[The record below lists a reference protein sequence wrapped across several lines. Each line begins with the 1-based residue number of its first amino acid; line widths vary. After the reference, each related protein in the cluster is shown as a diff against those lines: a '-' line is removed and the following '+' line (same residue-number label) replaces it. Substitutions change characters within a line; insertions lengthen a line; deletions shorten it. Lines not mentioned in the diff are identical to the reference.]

1 MVSSISTSI
10 KGLIFMVNEI
20 ERKILGFMQLLSKE
34 NLPHIK
40 VVIEDDRTVSIQDYS
55 NVIVRTTQ
63 MSFDQFVSTDTKLL
77 IQIARSMQNEK
88 RS

>member
-1 MVSSISTSI
+1 
-10 KGLIFMVNEI
+10 MVNEI

-34 NLPHIK
+34 KLPHIK

-77 IQIARSMQNEK
+77 IQIARSMQNEE
-88 RS
+88 

>member
-1 MVSSISTSI
+1 MVS
-10 KGLIFMVNEI
+10 EI

>member
-1 MVSSISTSI
+1 
-10 KGLIFMVNEI
+10 MVNEI

-40 VVIEDDRTVSIQDYS
+40 VVMEDDRTVSIQDYS

-88 RS
+88 

>member
-1 MVSSISTSI
+1 
-10 KGLIFMVNEI
+10 MVNEI
-20 ERKILGFMQLLSKE
+20 DRKILGFIQLLSRE

-40 VVIEDDRTVSIQDYS
+40 VVMEDDRTISIQDYS

-77 IQIARSMQNEK
+77 IQIARSMHDEE
-88 RS
+88 

>member
-1 MVSSISTSI
+1 MI
-10 KGLIFMVNEI
+10 NEI

-40 VVIEDDRTVSIQDYS
+40 VVMEDDRTVSIQDYS

-88 RS
+88 

>member
-1 MVSSISTSI
+1 
-10 KGLIFMVNEI
+10 MVNEI

-40 VVIEDDRTVSIQDYS
+40 VVMEDDRTVSIQDYS

-77 IQIARSMQNEK
+77 IQIARSMKNEK
-88 RS
+88 

>member
-1 MVSSISTSI
+1 
-10 KGLIFMVNEI
+10 MVNEI

-34 NLPHIK
+34 KLPHIK
-40 VVIEDDRTVSIQDYS
+40 VVMEDDRTVSIQDYS

-63 MSFDQFVSTDTKLL
+63 MSFDQVVSTDTKLL

>member
-1 MVSSISTSI
+1 MVS
-10 KGLIFMVNEI
+10 EI

-34 NLPHIK
+34 KLPHIK
-40 VVIEDDRTVSIQDYS
+40 VVMEDDRTVSIQDYS

>member
-1 MVSSISTSI
+1 VSTISTSI
-10 KGLIFMVNEI
+10 KGLIFMINEI

-34 NLPHIK
+34 NLPYIK
-40 VVIEDDRTVSIQDYS
+40 VVMEDDRTVSIQDYS

-88 RS
+88 

>member
-1 MVSSISTSI
+1 MVS
-10 KGLIFMVNEI
+10 EI
-20 ERKILGFMQLLSKE
+20 EKKILGFMQLLSKE

-63 MSFDQFVSTDTKLL
+63 MGCDQFVSTDTKLL

>member
-1 MVSSISTSI
+1 
-10 KGLIFMVNEI
+10 MVNEI

-34 NLPHIK
+34 KLPHIK
-40 VVIEDDRTVSIQDYS
+40 VVMEDDRTVSIQDYS

-77 IQIARSMQNEK
+77 IQIARSMKNEK
-88 RS
+88 

>member
-1 MVSSISTSI
+1 MVS
-10 KGLIFMVNEI
+10 EI
-20 ERKILGFMQLLSKE
+20 EKKILGFMQLLSKE

-40 VVIEDDRTVSIQDYS
+40 VVMEDDRTVSIQDYS

-63 MSFDQFVSTDTKLL
+63 MGFDQFVSTDTKLL

>member
-1 MVSSISTSI
+1 
-10 KGLIFMVNEI
+10 MVNEI

-40 VVIEDDRTVSIQDYS
+40 VVMEDDRTVSIQDYS

-88 RS
+88 RKHL

>member
-1 MVSSISTSI
+1 MI
-10 KGLIFMVNEI
+10 NEI

-34 NLPHIK
+34 NLPYIK
-40 VVIEDDRTVSIQDYS
+40 VVMENDRTVSIQDYS

-88 RS
+88 

>member
-1 MVSSISTSI
+1 MVS
-10 KGLIFMVNEI
+10 EI

-40 VVIEDDRTVSIQDYS
+40 VVMEDDRTISIQDYS
-55 NVIVRTTQ
+55 DVIVRTTQ

-88 RS
+88 

>member
-34 NLPHIK
+34 KLPHIK
-40 VVIEDDRTVSIQDYS
+40 VVMEDDRTVSIQDYS

>member
-1 MVSSISTSI
+1 
-10 KGLIFMVNEI
+10 MVNEI

-34 NLPHIK
+34 KLPHIK

>member
-1 MVSSISTSI
+1 
-10 KGLIFMVNEI
+10 MVNEI

-34 NLPHIK
+34 KLPHIK
-40 VVIEDDRTVSIQDYS
+40 VVMEDDRTVSIQDYS

-63 MSFDQFVSTDTKLL
+63 MSFDQFVCTDTKLL

>member
-1 MVSSISTSI
+1 MVS
-10 KGLIFMVNEI
+10 EI

-34 NLPHIK
+34 KLPHIK
-40 VVIEDDRTVSIQDYS
+40 VVMEDDRTVSIQDYS

-88 RS
+88 

>member
-1 MVSSISTSI
+1 
-10 KGLIFMVNEI
+10 MVNEI

-88 RS
+88 

>member
-1 MVSSISTSI
+1 MVS
-10 KGLIFMVNEI
+10 EI

-40 VVIEDDRTVSIQDYS
+40 VVMEDDRTVSIQDYS
-55 NVIVRTTQ
+55 DVIVRTTQ

-88 RS
+88 

>member
-1 MVSSISTSI
+1 
-10 KGLIFMVNEI
+10 MVNEI
-20 ERKILGFMQLLSKE
+20 DRKILGFIQMLSRE

-55 NVIVRTTQ
+55 NVIIKTTQ

-77 IQIARSMQNEK
+77 IQIARSMQNEE
-88 RS
+88 

>member
-1 MVSSISTSI
+1 MVS
-10 KGLIFMVNEI
+10 EI

-40 VVIEDDRTVSIQDYS
+40 VVMEDDKTVSIQDYS

-63 MSFDQFVSTDTKLL
+63 MGFDQFVSTDTKLL

-88 RS
+88 

>member
-1 MVSSISTSI
+1 MVS
-10 KGLIFMVNEI
+10 EI

-40 VVIEDDRTVSIQDYS
+40 VVMEDDRIVSIQDYS

>member
-1 MVSSISTSI
+1 
-10 KGLIFMVNEI
+10 MVNEI

-34 NLPHIK
+34 RLPHIK
-40 VVIEDDRTVSIQDYS
+40 VVMEDDRTVSIQDYS

>member
-1 MVSSISTSI
+1 
-10 KGLIFMVNEI
+10 MVNEI

-40 VVIEDDRTVSIQDYS
+40 VVMEDDRTVSIQDYS

-77 IQIARSMQNEK
+77 IQIARSMQM

>member
-1 MVSSISTSI
+1 MVS
-10 KGLIFMVNEI
+10 EI
-20 ERKILGFMQLLSKE
+20 EKKILGFMQLLSKE

>member
-40 VVIEDDRTVSIQDYS
+40 VVMEDDRTVSIQDYS

>member
-1 MVSSISTSI
+1 
-10 KGLIFMVNEI
+10 MVNEI

-40 VVIEDDRTVSIQDYS
+40 VVMEDDRTVSIQDYS

-88 RS
+88 RKQL

>member
-1 MVSSISTSI
+1 MVS
-10 KGLIFMVNEI
+10 EI

-40 VVIEDDRTVSIQDYS
+40 VVMEDDRTISIQDYS
-55 NVIVRTTQ
+55 DVIVRTTQ

-77 IQIARSMQNEK
+77 IQIARSMQNEE
-88 RS
+88 

>member
-10 KGLIFMVNEI
+10 KGLIFIVNEI

-34 NLPHIK
+34 KLPHIK
-40 VVIEDDRTVSIQDYS
+40 VVMEDDRTVSIQDYS

>member
-1 MVSSISTSI
+1 MVS
-10 KGLIFMVNEI
+10 EI
-20 ERKILGFMQLLSKE
+20 DRKILGFIQLLSKE

-40 VVIEDDRTVSIQDYS
+40 VVMEDDRTISIQDYS

-88 RS
+88 

>member
-1 MVSSISTSI
+1 
-10 KGLIFMVNEI
+10 MVNEI
-20 ERKILGFMQLLSKE
+20 EKKILGFMQLLSKE

-40 VVIEDDRTVSIQDYS
+40 VVMEDDRTVSIQDYS

>member
-1 MVSSISTSI
+1 
-10 KGLIFMVNEI
+10 MVNEI
-20 ERKILGFMQLLSKE
+20 ERKILGFIQLLSKE

-40 VVIEDDRTVSIQDYS
+40 VVMEDDRTVSIQDYS

-77 IQIARSMQNEK
+77 IQIARSMKNEK
-88 RS
+88 